1 MVTAVEMLK
10 EAGLSEAILENWNPF
25 TKLNLQ

>member
-10 EAGLSEAILENWNPF
+10 EVGLSEAILENWNMF